1 MDTTALLKLIVMA
14 SLLGS
19 CFSLV
24 LWSLRLGITPTPTS
38 HSVKQAMSQLLPC
51 ADQVKGEIHE
61 LGAGWG
67 HLLPLLSCHYPQH
80 PLFGH
85 ERSPLPRTLSK
96 LVKHCYCTKATLIT
110 AEDIFTV
117 NLSQAGLVV
126 CYLYTKGME
135 QLAIQLKTQLPE
147 NCWVISHTFRLPG
160 WLPVQIITSSD
171 LYKTP
176 VYLYRHQSKPSTW
189 NSQRLQTGI

>member
-1 MDTTALLKLIVMA
+1 MDATALLKLIIVA
-14 SLLGS
+14 SLLVC

-38 HSVKQAMSQLLPC
+38 HSVKKALSQMLPC
-51 ADQVKGEIHE
+51 ADRVRGEIHE

-67 HLLPLLSCHYPQH
+67 HLLPLLSSHYPQH
-80 PLFGH
+80 RLFGH
-85 ERSPLPRTLSK
+85 ERSPLPRAFSK
-96 LVKHCYCTKATLIT
+96 LVKNCYCTKGTTIT

-126 CYLYTKGME
+126 CYLYTKGM
-135 QLAIQLKTQLPE
+135 QRLAIQLKSQLPE
-147 NCWVISHTFRLPG
+147 NCWVISHTFQLPG
-160 WLPVQIITSSD
+160 WLPEHIITADD

-176 VYLYRHQSKPSTW
+176 VYLYRHQISP
-189 NSQRLQTGI
+189 TGS